1 MTDGAWLSL
10 FSGGKDSAYAFHL
23 ARESGLP
30 VEALL
35 TVHPEGDSYMY
46 HVPATHLAGL
56 AAESIGLPLYE
67 VEAEDFGTDAP
78 RDAGERGDREVEPLA
93 EALADLAGQQAGD
106 LDGQLAGGLAG
117 ITVGAIESEFQAT
130 RVERVADRLDL
141 EVYAPLWHREPLE
154 LGREMI
160 AAGFEIRIVRVA
172 AAGLDE
178 SWLGRVLDEAA
189 LEELADLREDYGLH
203 VLGEGGEF
211 ETLVTDGPHMD
222 RAIRL
227 STETEWDGTRGTLHV
242 EDAWLV

>member
-1 MTDGAWLSL
+1 MTDGGWLSL
-10 FSGGKDSAYAFHL
+10 FSGGKDSAYALHL
-23 ARESGLP
+23 ARESGLS
-30 VEALL
+30 VEGLL

-67 VEAEDFGTDAP
+67 VEAEDFGPGAP
-78 RDAGERGDREVEPLA
+78 RDAGKRGDREIEPLA
-93 EALADLAGQQAGD
+93 EALAN
-106 LDGQLAGGLAG
+106 LDRPHDGGLAG

-130 RVERVADRLDL
+130 RVQRVADRLGL
-141 EVYAPLWHREPLE
+141 EVFAPLWHREPLS
-154 LGREMI
+154 LGREMV
-160 AAGFEIRIVRVA
+160 AAGFEVRIVRVA

-178 SWLGRVLDEAA
+178 SWLGRVLDGEALA
-189 LEELADLREDYGLH
+189 ELAELREEYGVH

-227 STETEWDGTRGTLHV
+227 ATEAEWDGTRGRLHV